1 MKKILHITASA
12 RGEESAS
19 YRLSLQAIAQL
30 REQYPDAPVVLR
42 DLCAEPLPH
51 VDSLYSNTLARKK
64 AAHATASPTSL
75 NPTCAPSFR
84 R

>member
-1 MKKILHITASA
+1 MKKILHISASA

-30 REQYPDAPVVLR
+30 REQHPDVRVVLR

-51 VDSLYSNTLARKK
+51 VDSLYSNTLARKEGGS
-64 AAHATASPTSL
+64 AHA
-75 NPTCAPSFR
+75 
-84 R
+84 